1 RRSGAR
7 GAPLV
12 DGGARCAGARRG
24 AARQRTHLGDALVG
38 AARCGFGGLRSG
50 AAAAVRALGPPGDVP
65 LPPGR
70 RSGLRTTP
78 PRHLARDGARYP
90 GSGAVAA
97 HHEGSPREKH
107 DAGVR
112 TGPRT
117 AGTVGAGRTGPA
129 GTAVGPGLAAG
140 AGVPAAVG
148 PGLPRSTLP
157 AAVGPGL

>member
-1 RRSGAR
+1 
-7 GAPLV
+7 P
-12 DGGARCAGARRG
+12 
-24 AARQRTHLGDALVG
+24 AARTA
-38 AARCGFGGLRSG
+38 
-50 AAAAVRALGPPGDVP
+50 ALGP
-65 LPPGR
+65 
-70 RSGLRTTP
+70 TP
-78 PRHLARDGARYP
+78 PRPLPRDGARAP
-90 GSGAVAA
+90 GSGADAA
-97 HHEGSPREKH
+97 HQEGSPREKH

>member
-1 RRSGAR
+1 GDAL
-7 GAPLV
+7 A
-12 DGGARCAGARRG
+12 G
-24 AARQRTHLGDALVG
+24 AARWGS
-38 AARCGFGGLRSG
+38 GGLRSG

-117 AGTVGAGRTGPA
+117 AGTVGAEIGRA
-129 GTAVGPGLAAG
+129 SCRERVAVWAAG
-140 AGVPAAVG
+140 GA
-148 PGLPRSTLP
+148 SKNNWI
-157 AAVGPGL
+157 